1 MASLRTLDA
10 DALDTLDLTDPRT
23 HAEHDLTEVW
33 RRLRKEQ
40 PFHRHRPVAGSDG
53 FWVVTRHADVSD
65 LYRDTRRFTSEK
77 GNVLTTLLL
86 GGDSAAGMMAAVTD
100 GPRHSDLRTILLKA
114 FSPRVLTGVVENIQ
128 AATRKLL
135 LDAVAREECDFAKD
149 VAAHIPLNAICDLMG
164 VAEEDRPFVLEC
176 TEAALGSDG
185 AVPSP
190 AVAWQARNDILAY
203 FEKLAV
209 ERRRNPGTDAVS
221 VLATGTLEGRP
232 LTMDEIVVN
241 CYSLILGGD
250 ETSRLSMTGAVLA
263 FMEHPD
269 QWAALKSGEV
279 SIATAVEEVLRW
291 TTPAIHF
298 GRSALEDVPVGDEGQ
313 VIRAG
318 EIVTLW
324 NGSANMDE
332 EVFAEP
338 GRFDL
343 ARTPNK
349 HIAFGYGPHFCL
361 GAYLGRAEIAA
372 MLTALRDIVATVE
385 PNGEPRR
392 VYSNL
397 LCGVSSLPVAMTAE

>member
-1 MASLRTLDA
+1 MSSLITPDPGA
-10 DALDTLDLTDPRT
+10 VDTLDLTDPRT
-23 HAEHDLTEVW
+23 HAEYDLTRVW
-33 RRLRKEQ
+33 QRLRKEQ
-40 PFHRHRPVAGSDG
+40 PFYKHRPVGGSEG
-53 FWVVTRHADVSD
+53 FWVVSRYEDVST

-100 GPRHSDLRTILLKA
+100 GPRHNDLRRILLKA
-114 FSPRVLTGVVENIQ
+114 FSPRALTGVVENIQ
-128 AATRKLL
+128 AAARQLL
-135 LDAVAREECDFAKD
+135 LDAVAREECDFARD
-149 VAAHIPLNAICDLMG
+149 VAAHIPLNAICDLMA
-164 VAEEDRPFVLEC
+164 VPQADRPFVLEC

-185 AVPSP
+185 GAQSP

-203 FEKLAV
+203 FEKLAT

-221 VLATGTLEGRP
+221 LLATGTLEGKP

-250 ETSRLSMTGAVLA
+250 ETSRLSMTGAVAA
-263 FMEHPD
+263 FLEHPD
-269 QWAALKSGEV
+269 QWRALLDGEV
-279 SIATAVEEVLRW
+279 EISTAVEEVLRW

-298 GRSALEDVPVGDEGQ
+298 GRSALEDVPVGDQGQ
-313 VIRAG
+313 QIKAG
-318 EIVTLW
+318 DVVTLW
-324 NGSANMDE
+324 NNSANMDE
-332 EVFAEP
+332 EVFANP

-372 MLTALRDIVATVE
+372 MLTALRDIVTTIE

-397 LCGVSSLPVAMTAE
+397 LSGMTSLPVVLRPA